1 MTIVWFKLAL
11 CGCLLFLGSD
21 GASVEV
27 SVQGGCTRER
37 VINEASEEG
46 FDEPASG
53 YRQGAVPRT
62 QRQRADLGSLPYQE
76 DPSERGDCPP
86 DFWKRRHTPTES
98 RK

>member
-11 CGCLLFLGSD
+11 CGLLLLLARD
-21 GASVEV
+21 GANVEGYL
-27 SVQGGCTRER
+27 QGGCTRER

-62 QRQRADLGSLPYQE
+62 QRQRVDLGSLPYQE
-76 DPSERGDCPP
+76 DPSEG
-86 DFWKRRHTPTES
+86 
-98 RK
+98 